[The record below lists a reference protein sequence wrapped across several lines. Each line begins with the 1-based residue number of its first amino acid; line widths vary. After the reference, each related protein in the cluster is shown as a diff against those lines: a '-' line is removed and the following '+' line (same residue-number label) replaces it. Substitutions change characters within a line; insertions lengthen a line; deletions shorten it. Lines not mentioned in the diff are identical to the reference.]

1 MLKLPSIGLRE
12 PFHPGWRSR
21 RARRRRDFGFQR
33 RCDPASMTTKSG
45 SMVSAD
51 CLGFDGDDHAKRM
64 RELIT
69 ACADLKFEAV
79 RNRVLRDAE
88 IEAAQAGR
96 KIQVVGEARVG
107 RRHCP

>member
-1 MLKLPSIGLRE
+1 MAKPSCSASTGFWISTALQ
-12 PFHPGWRSR
+12 SR
-21 RARRRRDFGFQR
+21 KHDDEVRLYGF
-33 RCDPASMTTKSG
+33 
-45 SMVSAD
+45 D

-96 KIQVVGEARVG
+96 KN
-107 RRHCP
+107 